1 MSINTTTYGELFA
14 QGEVNWTQ
22 LHDAL
27 PLKAERS
34 GIWNI
39 SDFPAGTGDTK
50 VFQEID
56 SSLFAK
62 NKDESDEITEGK
74 TQIGYTKTM
83 NLVRR
88 GLSKSISW
96 EANRRNKYPNL
107 TPIWSSLGVT
117 VANRRELDLQ
127 HRLTFGTATS
137 YVDMDGKTIDT
148 SVGDGFALYYT
159 AHTLAGSATT
169 YRNRLANNPAFSAGA
184 LEGMLDMTD
193 QNSYTN
199 LGEKVAFNFDTI
211 WSTNDENTVNTIRQ
225 ELNATASTTD
235 EKNSGV
241 PSDYGKGGRWR
252 FRHVVLDYVP
262 TTAPVANDTS
272 KRKYWGL
279 TDSNNTQLHLSIE
292 ERLNVQSPQVA
303 SNATDIL
310 TEDMIFK
317 ATGSYGIVSV
327 SGRGN
332 AFSSGDA
339 AA

>member
-1 MSINTTTYGELFA
+1 MGINTQTYGELFA
-14 QGEVNWTQ
+14 QGEINWTQ

-27 PLKAERS
+27 SLIAERS
-34 GIWNI
+34 GIWKV
-39 SDFPAGTGDTK
+39 SDFPAGTGDTR

-56 SSLFAK
+56 SDLFAD

-74 TQIGYTKTM
+74 TQIGYSKTM

-88 GLSKSISW
+88 GKSKTISW
-96 EANRRNKYPNL
+96 EANRRNKYPDL
-107 TPIWSSLGVT
+107 SPIWSSLGVT

-127 HRLTFGTATS
+127 HQLTFGTATS
-137 YVDMDGKTIDT
+137 YVDKNGKTIDT
-148 SVGDGFALYYT
+148 TVGDGFALFYT
-159 AHTLAGSATT
+159 AHTLAGSSTT

-184 LEGMLDMTD
+184 LEGMLNMTD

-199 LGEKVAFNFDTI
+199 LGEKVAFNFDII

-225 ELNATASTTD
+225 ELNATADTGAPN
-235 EKNSGV
+235 KGV
-241 PSDYGKGGRWR
+241 PSLYGKGARWR
-252 FRHVVLDYVP
+252 FRHVILDYVP
-262 TTAPVANDTS
+262 TTAAIANDTT

-279 TDSNNTQLHLSIE
+279 CDSSNTQLHLAIE

-332 AFSSGDA
+332 AFSSGDGA
-339 AA
+339 A